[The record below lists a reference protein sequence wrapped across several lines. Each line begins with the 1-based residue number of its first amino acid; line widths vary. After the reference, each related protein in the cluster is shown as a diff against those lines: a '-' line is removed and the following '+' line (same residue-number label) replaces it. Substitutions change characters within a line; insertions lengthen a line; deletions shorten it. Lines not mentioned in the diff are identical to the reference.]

1 MDNVNLLHGYSASVL
16 FSEERQHGIKEEKGL
31 RGIRGGG
38 TYDGRASTD
47 LSQSLQLAKNVTV
60 DKIVSLY
67 VLQVNVCTDMKDDYY
82 NQHLLSF
89 YLTECLLLDNE
100 SIHGVATCVS
110 Y

>member
-1 MDNVNLLHGYSASVL
+1 MDNVNLLHGYPASVL
-16 FSEERQHGIKEEKGL
+16 FSEERQHGIKEE
-31 RGIRGGG
+31 IRGGG

-47 LSQSLQLAKNVTV
+47 LSESLQLANNVTV
-60 DKIVSLY
+60 DKNVSLY

-89 YLTECLLLDNE
+89 HLTECLVLDNE

-110 Y
+110 YRAHST